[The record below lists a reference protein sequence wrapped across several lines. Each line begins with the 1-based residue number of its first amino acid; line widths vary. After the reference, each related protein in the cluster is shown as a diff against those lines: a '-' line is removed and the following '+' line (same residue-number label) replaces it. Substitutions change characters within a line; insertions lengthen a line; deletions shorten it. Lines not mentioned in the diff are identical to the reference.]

1 MQWIP
6 TILILPYVFLL
17 LIIFRNLVRI
27 KTFKTAS
34 EPLTF
39 ISVVVACYNE
49 QKNLPVLL
57 KSIVSQNYPKDLFEV
72 IIVDD
77 NSNDKTLEIAM
88 EFKGMANILAISNKG
103 KGKKQALRT
112 GITASKGTLIITTD
126 ADCTMEKNWIRTIAA
141 FYEINKADMIICP
154 VRLASV
160 TGIFGRFQELEFLS
174 LQGITAGSAC
184 SGNATMCNGA
194 NLAFT
199 REVYLNHSDKLRDEI
214 NTGDD
219 IFLLHS
225 LKKVSGSKI
234 FWLESLDA
242 LVITESSSTF
252 LSFLKQ
258 RRRWISKA
266 KVYRDRYSII
276 LGIITFAAISLQ
288 LSYFIAA
295 LIYPVLTGVF
305 LAILILKSVPDFLI
319 LLNTSDR
326 YNKRSLMRWF
336 LPAQLI
342 YPFYILSVVL
352 YSLIR
357 NPKSKIR
364 HNNISSPSPKGI

>member
-6 TILILPYVFLL
+6 AILILPYVFLL
-17 LIIFRNLVRI
+17 LVIFRSLLQI
-27 KTFKTAS
+27 KTFKTS
-34 EPLTF
+34 TEPLTF
-39 ISVVVACYNE
+39 ISLVVACHNE

-57 KSIVSQNYPKDLFEV
+57 NSIFSQNYPKDLFEV

-77 NSNDKTLEIAM
+77 NSNDKTMKIAE
-88 EFKGMANILAISNKG
+88 EFTGMANILAISNKG

-112 GITASKGTLIITTD
+112 GITASKGKLIITTD

-154 VRLASV
+154 VRVASG
-160 TGIFGRFQELEFLS
+160 TGFFGRFQELEFLS

-184 SGNATMCNGA
+184 SGKATMCNGA
-194 NLAFT
+194 NIAFT
-199 REVYLNHSDKLRDEI
+199 REVYLNHSYNLHDEI

-234 FWLESLDA
+234 FWLESSDA
-242 LVITESSSTF
+242 LVTTESSSTF
-252 LSFLKQ
+252 RSFLKQ
-258 RRRWISKA
+258 RGRWISKG
-266 KVYRDRYSII
+266 KVYRDTNTII
-276 LGIITFAAISLQ
+276 LGTVTFMAVFLQ
-288 LSYFIAA
+288 LSYFISG
-295 LIYPVLTGVF
+295 LINPVLIGVF
-305 LAILILKSVPDFLI
+305 LSLFILKSVPDFLI
-319 LLNTSDR
+319 LLNTSGR
-326 YNKRSLMRWF
+326 YNKRYLMRLF

-352 YSLIR
+352 YSLIFR
-357 NPKSKIR
+357 DS
-364 HNNISSPSPKGI
+364 